1 MFDTSGSSK
10 SRSNSDDTSDEFS
23 ENESKSASNEDDF
36 YPYSTKEKKISRN
49 KKLKVGQYHSK
60 RRNRTTPEQLK
71 RLEEVYATEKM
82 PSQELRESLALEL
95 NMTTRQVQIW
105 FQNKRAKEKRSKLN
119 DTNEDNYTDGY
130 K

>member
-1 MFDTSGSSK
+1 MFDSSGSN
-10 SRSNSDDTSDEFS
+10 SRSNSDDLSDEFS

-36 YPYSTKEKKISRN
+36 YPYSPKDKKIRN
-49 KKLKVGQYHSK
+49 KKLKVGHHHSK

-71 RLEEVYATEKM
+71 RLEQVYSTEKM
-82 PSQELRESLALEL
+82 PNQELRESLALEL

-119 DTNEDNYTDGY
+119 EANEDHYTDGY
-130 K
+130 Q